1 MSTTPSPGP
10 SPTDPSPADPSP
22 ADAADLV
29 DAGTQES
36 VIIPHRWRRLASVAA
51 PLWSDNNEGSILSTL
66 APVIIKALAM
76 PVSAV
81 GVLVSVSKAISIVFG
96 PVWAWI
102 GRRTSRKGALA
113 VATFGVAAFTA
124 ASGLA
129 QNYTHLII
137 LWSLAAVFIAAGLPL
152 VSEVTADLFDEK
164 TRGRANGYTWGAIAL
179 LGAVLG
185 PLIGQLSRIPN
196 GWRYGF
202 FIAGGIDVIVA
213 IILIAVFKDP
223 GVGASEPSLRHL
235 SAEQR
240 AQNAK
245 LTWGRIRELA
255 KIPTFVLMLGQRL
268 LSGHL
273 LIASFGVLFLV
284 RTYGFSTAVA
294 AVVTLPFGIGYLAGT
309 FGGGLV
315 VDALQIRR
323 PRSAR
328 IIVLQIAQFAF
339 AVFALIGTQIN
350 WHSIAIFAIFWALMG
365 AMQGINP
372 GVNRPIVMA
381 VVPPELRGA
390 AFALMLSVFEALAFI
405 IYNLIAGFLATTIG
419 LKTVMLLI
427 PGILMIIN
435 GIYCTLLYRTYPRD
449 VATLQAE
456 LGQEA
461 AATTPT

>member
-1 MSTTPSPGP
+1 MSATPAPPPNHLAAAS
-10 SPTDPSPADPSP
+10 TDAVGAAPA
-22 ADAADLV
+22 
-29 DAGTQES
+29 ES
-36 VIIPHRWRRLASVAA
+36 VVIPNRWRKLAAVAS
-51 PLWSDNNEGSILSTL
+51 PLWADNNETSILSTL
-66 APVIIKALAM
+66 SPVIIRALAM

-81 GVLVSVSKAISIVFG
+81 GVLVSVSKAISIVAG
-96 PVWAWI
+96 PLWAWI
-102 GRRTSRKGALA
+102 GRRTSRKTAL
-113 VATFGVAAFTA
+113 VISTFAAAGFTA

-129 QNYTHLII
+129 QNYFHLLV

-152 VSEVTADLFDEK
+152 VSEITADLFDEK
-164 TRGRANGYTWGAIAL
+164 ARGRANGYTWGAISL
-179 LGAVLG
+179 FGAILG
-185 PLIGQLSRIPN
+185 PLIGQLSRVPD

-202 FIAGGIDVIVA
+202 FAAGAIDLVVAVVVIVG
-213 IILIAVFKDP
+213 FKDP

-240 AQNAK
+240 AENAK
-245 LTWGRIRELA
+245 LTWDKVKQLA
-255 KIPTFVLMLGQRL
+255 TIPTFVLMLGQRL
-268 LSGHL
+268 ISGHL

-294 AVVTLPFGIGYLAGT
+294 AVVTLPFGIGYLIGT

-315 VDALQIRR
+315 VDALQLRR

-328 IIVLQIAQFAF
+328 VLVLQSAQFGF
-339 AVFALIGTQIN
+339 AVFAIIGTQIN

-405 IYNLIAGFLATTIG
+405 IYNLVAGFLADSIG
-419 LKTVMLLI
+419 LKNVMLFI
-427 PGILMIIN
+427 PGILMIVN
-435 GIYCTLLYRTYPRD
+435 GLYCTLLYRTYPRD
-449 VATLQAE
+449 VARLQA
-456 LGQEA
+456 LLDRTA
-461 AATTPT
+461 AEPTLR